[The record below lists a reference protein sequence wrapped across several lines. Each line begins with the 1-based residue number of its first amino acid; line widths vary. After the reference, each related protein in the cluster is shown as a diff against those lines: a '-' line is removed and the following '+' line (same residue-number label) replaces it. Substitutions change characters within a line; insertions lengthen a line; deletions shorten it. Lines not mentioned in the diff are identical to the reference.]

1 MPKGI
6 PLLWI
11 EELLMLP
18 SEAVKKQ
25 YYNKNKMKELTPF
38 ASSKH
43 QSTSFAFEKLLTV
56 HLFAFQAFCFPFMG
70 WKPFKAKE
78 WIILV

>member
-1 MPKGI
+1 
-6 PLLWI
+6 
-11 EELLMLP
+11 MLP

-70 WKPFKAKE
+70 
-78 WIILV
+78 